1 MPPMPKKP
9 TAKSPPRTGSKSAP
23 KKRPKRT
30 TVAKKTRQ
38 PSRRGRKKDAP
49 SRWAK
54 VRWRLFQ
61 VGLVLLAV
69 LVVWMIYLNAVLR
82 ERFEGQ
88 RFTIA
93 ARAYSE
99 AQELYPGA
107 PVSADQMQQLLEK
120 LGYRLGP
127 TASSPGRYSRNG
139 QTLALYSRGFEFW
152 DRYEPSQR
160 LVMEFDQSGLSQLR
174 QVNGDPVIYAR
185 LDPLYLGQV
194 YPGSKEERV
203 LAALDTVPDEII
215 AGLLAVE
222 DREFFQHWGVSVNGI
237 ARALVANLRAGGVSQ
252 GGSTLTQQLVKN
264 LYLTPDRSLWRKAN
278 EALMAVLMEWHY
290 SKEDILETYINE
302 VYIGQQ
308 GQTAVHGFGL
318 GAQFFFGAP
327 LQSLATHQHAMLVGL
342 IRGPSF
348 YNPRRN
354 PERALAR
361 RNLVLD
367 IWLEQGV
374 IDAETHQRARQQ
386 PLDVSR
392 APGQANHHA
401 FMDMVRRQLAS
412 GYRRE
417 DLLAEGLSI
426 FTTLDPVAQAEV
438 ERLAP
443 QRLQQLEQGYG
454 LETNA
459 LETAVVVSRPTTG
472 DVVALIGGRHSEMA
486 GFNRAMDARRPVGSM
501 LKPAVYLA
509 ALEAGYTLAT
519 PINDEEVSVAGADGQ
534 LWQPKN
540 FDRTSHGM
548 PLLIDALANSYN
560 QATARLGMEVGLP
573 QVFDVIQRLGVNSR
587 LPSVPAVMLGAHGL
601 SPLEMAQFYQT
612 IANNGFYSPMNAIRA
627 VTHPELGV
635 LQRYE
640 MRAEQRFDPEL
651 IHLLNDA
658 LHEVTLSGTGRRLQA
673 LLPRNWWMAGK
684 TGTTDDN
691 RDAWFAGYSGDRQVL
706 VWVGRDNNESTP
718 LTGSSGALPLW
729 ADVMGALKP
738 IQDRRTLP
746 ARIDYY
752 AVNAE
757 GAVVPDAC
765 AEARPLPFVTGTQ
778 PAQHSR
784 CNAAPDDP
792 EDAPSNFWGRLFG
805 GGS

>member
-1 MPPMPKKP
+1 MPAMPKKP
-9 TAKSPPRTGSKSAP
+9 TSNSTPRTRSRPSP
-23 KKRPKRT
+23 SKRPKRT
-30 TVAKKTRQ
+30 SASKPRPSTRQ
-38 PSRRGRKKDAP
+38 RSKKPST
-49 SRWAK
+49 SRWAR

-61 VGLVLLAV
+61 VGLVLSALV
-69 LVVWMIYLNAVLR
+69 VVWMIYLNAVLR
-82 ERFEGQ
+82 DRFEGQ
-88 RFTIA
+88 RFAVA
-93 ARAYSE
+93 ARVYSE
-99 AQELYPGA
+99 AQELYVGA
-107 PVSADQMQQLLEK
+107 PISADQMQQLLET

-127 TASSPGRYSRNG
+127 TASHPGRYSRNG
-139 QTLALYSRGFEFW
+139 QTLAVYSRGFEFW
-152 DRYEPSQR
+152 DRQEPAQR
-160 LVMEFDQSGLSQLR
+160 LVMDFNQGSLSQLR
-174 QVNGDPVIYAR
+174 QVNGDPVLHAR

-203 LAALDTVPDEII
+203 LMPLDAVPSELI

-222 DREFFQHWGVSVNGI
+222 DREFYQHWGVSISGV
-237 ARALVANLRAGGVSQ
+237 ARALVANVRAGGVSQ

-308 GQTAVHGFGL
+308 GQMAVHGFGL

-327 LQSLATHQHAMLVGL
+327 LQSLGTHQHALLVGL

-367 IWLEQGV
+367 IWLDQGV
-374 IDAETHQRARQQ
+374 IDAQTHQTARQQ

-392 APGQANHHA
+392 VPGQANHHA
-401 FMDMVRRQLAS
+401 FMDMVRRQLAT

-426 FTTLDPVAQAEV
+426 FTTLDPIAQAEV

-454 LETNA
+454 LEANA

-472 DVVALIGGRHSEMA
+472 DVIALIGGRNPDVV
-486 GFNRAMDARRPVGSM
+486 GFNRALDARRPVGSM
-501 LKPAVYLA
+501 LKPAVFLA

-519 PINDEEVSVAGADGQ
+519 PINDDTVSVVGADGQ
-534 LWQPKN
+534 LWQPRN
-540 FDRTSHGM
+540 FDRVSHGS

-573 QVFDVIQRLGVNSR
+573 EVFGVIERLGVNSR
-587 LPSVPAVMLGAHGL
+587 LPAVPSVMLGAHGL
-601 SPLEMAQFYQT
+601 PPLEMAQFYQT
-612 IANNGFYSPMNAIRA
+612 LANNGFYSPMNAIRA
-627 VTHPELGV
+627 VTHPSQGV

-651 IHLLNDA
+651 IYLLNDA

-673 LLPRNWWMAGK
+673 LLPRDWWMAGK

-691 RDAWFAGYSGDRQVL
+691 RDSWFAGHSGDRQVL
-706 VWVGRDNNESTP
+706 VWIGRDNNAPTP

-729 ADVMGALKP
+729 ADIMAALRP
-738 IQDRRTLP
+738 VQDRRTHP
-746 ARIDYY
+746 ARI
-752 AVNAE
+752 AFATVNSQGAGVAE
-757 GAVVPDAC
+757 AC
-765 AEARPLPFVTGTQ
+765 AEARLLPFVSGTE
-778 PAQHSR
+778 PTQHSR

-792 EDAPSNFWGRLFG
+792 EEAPASFWERLFSR
-805 GGS
+805 GS